1 MDDDGDVV
9 QVDAAQPSSGIIAGV
24 RLLKSNLLYKG
35 WCLCT
40 ARGVMEVSTPPPKKT
55 RFVHLEAA
63 SKSDQRSMG
72 KCSGC
77 HRMEISHLFC
87 VSVRPRFLPGRC

>member
-40 ARGVMEVSTPPPKKT
+40 ARGVMEVSTPPPKKN
-55 RFVHLEAA
+55 
-63 SKSDQRSMG
+63 KI
-72 KCSGC
+72 CSLRGC
-77 HRMEISHLFC
+77 FQIRPAINGEVLR
-87 VSVRPRFLPGRC
+87 VS